1 MGFQIGDKVIHGT
14 YGLGEIVR
22 IEEKVI
28 RDQLTNCYV
37 VRANDLT
44 IWIPINELDQH
55 SLRKPLS
62 PEDFVN
68 LFTILSSP
76 GEALPEDRVLRKD
89 QLLAQIREGHLD
101 AICRAV
107 RDLTHFQRSA
117 KLNENERA
125 ILERATRSLLVEWT
139 HALNVPLAQAQQSL
153 TQLLEVK

>member
-1 MGFQIGDKVIHGT
+1 M
-14 YGLGEIVR
+14 
-22 IEEKVI
+22 
-28 RDQLTNCYV
+28 
-37 VRANDLT
+37 
-44 IWIPINELDQH
+44 
-55 SLRKPLS
+55 RKPLS

-68 LFTILSSP
+68 LFTVLSSP

-89 QLLAQIREGHLD
+89 QLLAQIRDGHLD

-139 HALNVPLAQAQQSL
+139 HSLNVPLVQAQQSL